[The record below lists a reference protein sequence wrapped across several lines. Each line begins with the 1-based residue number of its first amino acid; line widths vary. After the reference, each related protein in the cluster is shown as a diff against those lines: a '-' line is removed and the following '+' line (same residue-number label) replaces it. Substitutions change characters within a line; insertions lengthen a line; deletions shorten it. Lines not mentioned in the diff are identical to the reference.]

1 MEIDVDET
9 VKKTRCQTGDCTAH
23 LCGVVIVKG
32 KLECHRLAEVVL
44 KVELDLQ

>member
-9 VKKTRCQTGDCTAH
+9 VAGDCTAH